1 MCNVYNIEKIVNSF
15 KKDQL
20 KDLILKTNKLNSILN
35 RTFKKINKCKSEKKN
50 FESNRLLKYNNK
62 LEVLIKNYEF
72 LENEME
78 EIIYN
83 FTKNMKDDELERD
96 YADELKKINENV
108 EHTRN
113 VITPFIPYLLLYS
126 IYLQNN

>member
-1 MCNVYNIEKIVNSF
+1 
-15 KKDQL
+15 
-20 KDLILKTNKLNSILN
+20 
-35 RTFKKINKCKSEKKN
+35 
-50 FESNRLLKYNNK
+50 
-62 LEVLIKNYEF
+62 
-72 LENEME
+72 ME